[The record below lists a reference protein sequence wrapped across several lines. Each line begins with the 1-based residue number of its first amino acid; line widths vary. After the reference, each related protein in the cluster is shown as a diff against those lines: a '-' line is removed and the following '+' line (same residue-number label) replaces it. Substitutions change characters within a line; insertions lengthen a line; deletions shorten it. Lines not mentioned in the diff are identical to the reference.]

1 VTESVRT
8 TSTGSARRGR
18 LRVYLGAA
26 PGVGKTYAMLAEGR
40 RRADRGTD
48 VVIGFVECHGRRR
61 TEGQMTALAAVPR
74 LTRAYRGAEFRELDL
89 DALLAR
95 RPDVALVDELAH
107 TNVPGGRNEKRWQD
121 IEELLAAGISVIT
134 TVNVQHLESLNDV
147 VERITGIPQRETVPD
162 AVVRAADQIELVD
175 MSPEA
180 LRRRMAHGN
189 IYHPDKVDA
198 ALANYFRI
206 GNLHALRE
214 LALLWLANRVDEG
227 VRRHREEHRITRT
240 WETRE
245 RVVVALTGGVE
256 GATLIRRAARI
267 AARTSGGDLLAVHVA
282 RADGLAWVSRAELLE
297 QQRLVQSLGGTYHEV
312 LGDDIPTALLEFA
325 RAEHATQLVL
335 GTSRRRRLSEVLTG
349 PGVGATTTRLS
360 GDVDVHMVTHEQSA
374 RRRRLPPL
382 GRGLSPRR
390 RLSGAVLGVALLP
403 LLTMVLVGQRAAL
416 SLSSQVLLYLTVVV
430 MAALL
435 GGLPTGLG
443 AAVAAS
449 LLLDYYFTPPIGSLA
464 IADHNNLIGL
474 LVFVFVA
481 TSVSWVVEFAA
492 RRTAKARRAAAESD
506 TLAMLAGSV
515 LGGEEALPALL
526 DRLRETFT
534 MDSVA
539 LLRRDGS
546 GGGGFGGFGAGG
558 VGVGGWTA
566 LAQSGESPCAAPGA
580 ADTTVPVGETV
591 VLALCGRSL
600 PAADRR
606 ILAAFAARVGNAL
619 EQRQLSAEAAQAGPL
634 AEVDRTRT
642 ALLAAVSHDLR
653 TPLAAAKAAVSS
665 LADPEMTW
673 SAADHRELLATA
685 DESIDRL
692 ITLVHNLLD
701 TSRLQAGALPVDPR
715 VLALSEV
722 VPVALDELGAAGRSI
737 ALDLP
742 ADLPEVTADPDLLQ
756 RIIANVAANAV
767 RHAPPDSPVR
777 ITASALGQRV
787 ELRVIDQG
795 PGVPVEIRESIFVP
809 FQRLGDR
816 DNGTG
821 VGLGLALSR
830 GLAQAMDGT
839 LDAEDTPGGG
849 LTMVLTLP
857 AVEFLVAPVPPAEHT
872 LT

>member
-1 VTESVRT
+1 MTESARSAT
-8 TSTGSARRGR
+8 TGSARRGR

-61 TEGQMTALAAVPR
+61 TEEQMTALDTVPR

-89 DALLAR
+89 DAVLAR
-95 RPDVALVDELAH
+95 RPEVALVDELAH

-162 AVVRAADQIELVD
+162 AIVRAADQIELVD

-227 VRRHREEHRITRT
+227 VKRHREENRITRT

-282 RADGLAWVSRAELLE
+282 RADGLAWVSRADLLE

-360 GDVDVHMVTHEQSA
+360 GDIDVHMVTHEQSA
-374 RRRRLPPL
+374 RRRRLPL
-382 GRGLSPRR
+382 LRRGLSARR
-390 RLSGAVLGVALLP
+390 RLSGAVLGVVLLP
-403 LLTMVLVGQRAAL
+403 LLTMGLVAHRDAL
-416 SLSSQVLLYLTVVV
+416 SLSSQILLYLSVVV
-430 MAALL
+430 LAALL
-435 GGLPTGLG
+435 GGLPTGIG
-443 AAVAAS
+443 TAVAAS
-449 LLLDYYFTPPIGSLA
+449 LLLDYCFTAPIGSLA

-481 TSVSWVVEFAA
+481 TAVSSVVEFAA
-492 RRTAKARRAAAESD
+492 RRAGKARRAAAESD

-526 DRLRETFT
+526 DRLRETFA

-539 LLRRDGS
+539 LLRRDRPGGL
-546 GGGGFGGFGAGG
+546 GGGGFAAGD
-558 VGVGGWTA
+558 WTV
-566 LAQSGESPCAAPGA
+566 LAHSGDSPCTVPGT

-591 VLALCGRSL
+591 VLALCGRAL

-606 ILAAFAARVGNAL
+606 ILVAFAARVGNAL

-701 TSRLQAGALPVDPR
+701 TSRLQAGALPVDAR
-715 VLALSEV
+715 VLALSEI
-722 VPVALDELGAAGRSI
+722 VPVALDELGAAGRTI

-742 ADLPEVTADPDLLQ
+742 ADLPEITADPDLLQ

-767 RHAPPDSPVR
+767 RYAPPDSPVR

-787 ELRVIDQG
+787 ELRVIDRG
-795 PGVPVEIRESIFVP
+795 PGVPVETRESIFVP

>member
-1 VTESVRT
+1 MTESVPTPPTR
-8 TSTGSARRGR
+8 SARRGR

-48 VVIGFVECHGRRR
+48 VVIGFVECHGRRK
-61 TEGQMTALAAVPR
+61 TEEQMSVLASVPR
-74 LTRAYRGAEFRELDL
+74 LTRTYRGAEFREMDLASVLD
-89 DALLAR
+89 R
-95 RPDVALVDELAH
+95 RPEVVLVDELAH
-107 TNVPGGRNEKRWQD
+107 TNVPGGRHEKRWQD
-121 IEELLAAGISVIT
+121 IEVLLAAGISVIT

-206 GNLHALRE
+206 GNLQALRE

-227 VRRHREEHRITRT
+227 VKRHREENQITRT

-245 RVVVALTGGVE
+245 RVVVALTGGPE
-256 GATLIRRAARI
+256 GSTLIRRAARI

-335 GTSRRRRLSEVLTG
+335 GTSRRRWLSEVVTG
-349 PGVGATTTRLS
+349 SGVGATTTRLS
-360 GDVDVHMVTHEQSA
+360 GDIDVHMVTHEQSA
-374 RRRRLPPL
+374 RRRRLTPL
-382 GRGLSPRR
+382 GRGLSGRR
-390 RLSGAVLGVALLP
+390 RLSGAVLGVVLLP
-403 LLTMVLVGQRAAL
+403 LLTMALVGQRGAL
-416 SLSSQVLLYLTVVV
+416 SLSSQILLYLSVVV
-430 MAALL
+430 LAALF
-435 GGLPTGLG
+435 GGLPTGVG

-481 TSVSWVVEFAA
+481 TSVSSVVEFAA

-526 DRLRETFT
+526 DRLRETFA

-539 LLRRDGS
+539 LLRRDPS
-546 GGGGFGGFGAGG
+546 GALDG
-558 VGVGGWTA
+558 VGDWTA
-566 LAQSGESPCAAPGA
+566 LAHSGESPCTAPGR
-580 ADTTVPVGETV
+580 ADTTVPVGETA
-591 VLALCGRSL
+591 VLALCGHPL

-619 EQRQLSAEAAQAGPL
+619 EQRELSAEAAQAGPL

-665 LADPEMTW
+665 LADPEISW
-673 SAADHRELLATA
+673 SAADYRELLATA

-701 TSRLQAGALPVDPR
+701 TSRLQAGAMPVDPR
-715 VLALSEV
+715 VLSVSEIIPLAL
-722 VPVALDELGAAGRSI
+722 AELGPAAHTI

-742 ADLPEVTADPDLLQ
+742 ADLPEITADPDLLQ
-756 RIIANVAANAV
+756 RIIANVVANAL
-767 RHAPPDSPVR
+767 RYAPPGSPVG
-777 ITASALGQRV
+777 ITASAIGQRV
-787 ELRVIDQG
+787 ELRVIDRG
-795 PGVPVEIRESIFVP
+795 PGVPVETRESIFVP

-857 AVEFLVAPVPPAEHT
+857 AVAFLVAPVPPAEHT

>member
-1 VTESVRT
+1 
-8 TSTGSARRGR
+8 
-18 LRVYLGAA
+18 
-26 PGVGKTYAMLAEGR
+26 
-40 RRADRGTD
+40 
-48 VVIGFVECHGRRR
+48 
-61 TEGQMTALAAVPR
+61 
-74 LTRAYRGAEFRELDL
+74 
-89 DALLAR
+89 
-95 RPDVALVDELAH
+95 
-107 TNVPGGRNEKRWQD
+107 
-121 IEELLAAGISVIT
+121 
-134 TVNVQHLESLNDV
+134 
-147 VERITGIPQRETVPD
+147 GIPQRETVPD
-162 AVVRAADQIELVD
+162 AIVRAADQIELVD

-189 IYHPDKVDA
+189 IYHPEKVDA

-214 LALLWLANRVDEG
+214 LALLWLADRVDEG
-227 VRRHREEHRITRT
+227 VLRHREENQITRT

-245 RVVVALTGGVE
+245 RVVVALTGGAE

-282 RADGLAWVSRAELLE
+282 RADGLAWVSRADLLE

-325 RAEHATQLVL
+325 RAENATQLVL
-335 GTSRRRRLSEVLTG
+335 GTSRRRLLSELLTG
-349 PGVGATTTRLS
+349 PGVGATVTRLS
-360 GDVDVHMVTHEQSA
+360 GDIDVHMVTHEQAA

-382 GRGLSPRR
+382 GRGLSTRR
-390 RLSGAVLGVALLP
+390 RGYGALLGVVLLP
-403 LLTMVLVGQRAAL
+403 LLTLVLVGQRGVL
-416 SLSSQVLLYLTVVV
+416 SLSSEILLYLSVVV
-430 MAALL
+430 LAALV
-435 GGLPTGLG
+435 GGLAPGLC

-464 IADHNNLIGL
+464 IAEHDNLIGL

-481 TSVSWVVEFAA
+481 ASVSSVVEFAA
-492 RRTAKARRAAAESD
+492 RRASKARRAAAESD

-526 DRLRETFT
+526 DRLRETFA
-534 MDSVA
+534 MDSVS
-539 LLRRDGS
+539 LLRRDPAGITAGS
-546 GGGGFGGFGAGG
+546 GALGGPGE
-558 VGVGGWTA
+558 WST
-566 LAQSGESPCAAPGA
+566 LAQSGESPCAAPRS
-580 ADTTVPVGETV
+580 ADTTVPVGGTA
-591 VLALCGRSL
+591 VLALCGHPL

-619 EQRQLSAEAAQAGPL
+619 EQRELSAEAAQAGPL

-665 LADPEMTW
+665 LADPDMTW
-673 SAADHRELLATA
+673 SPADHRELLATA

-701 TSRLQAGALPVDPR
+701 TSRLQAGALPVHPR
-715 VLALSEV
+715 SLALSEII
-722 VPVALDELGAAGRSI
+722 PIALDELGAAGHTI
-737 ALDLP
+737 VLDLP
-742 ADLPEVTADPDLLQ
+742 ADLPEITADPDLLQ
-756 RIIANVAANAV
+756 RIIANVAANAL
-767 RHAPPDSPVR
+767 RYAPEGSPVTV
-777 ITASALGQRV
+777 TASAIGQRV
-787 ELRVIDQG
+787 ELRVIDRG
-795 PGVPVEIRESIFVP
+795 PGVPLETRDAIFLP

-839 LDAEDTPGGG
+839 LAAEDTPGGG
-849 LTMVLTLP
+849 LTMVLGLP

>member
-1 VTESVRT
+1 MTESARGST
-8 TSTGSARRGR
+8 TGSARRGR

-61 TEGQMTALAAVPR
+61 TEEQMTALDTVPR

-89 DALLAR
+89 DAVLAR
-95 RPDVALVDELAH
+95 RPEVALVDELAH

-162 AVVRAADQIELVD
+162 AIVRAADQIELVD

-227 VRRHREEHRITRT
+227 VKRHREENRITRT

-267 AARTSGGDLLAVHVA
+267 AARTGGGDLLAVHVA

-360 GDVDVHMVTHEQSA
+360 GDIDVHMVTHEQSA
-374 RRRRLPPL
+374 RRRRLPL
-382 GRGLSPRR
+382 LRRGLSARR
-390 RLSGAVLGVALLP
+390 RLSGAVLGVVLLP
-403 LLTMVLVGQRAAL
+403 LLTMGLVAHRDAL
-416 SLSSQVLLYLTVVV
+416 SLSSQILLYLSVVV
-430 MAALL
+430 LAALL
-435 GGLPTGLG
+435 GGLPTGIG

-449 LLLDYYFTPPIGSLA
+449 LLLDYYFTAPIGSLA

-481 TSVSWVVEFAA
+481 TAVSSVVEFAA
-492 RRTAKARRAAAESD
+492 RRAGKARRAAAESD

-526 DRLRETFT
+526 DRLRETFA

-539 LLRRDGS
+539 LLRRDRPGGL
-546 GGGGFGGFGAGG
+546 GGGGFAAGD
-558 VGVGGWTA
+558 WTV
-566 LAQSGESPCAAPGA
+566 LAHSGDSPCTVPGT

-591 VLALCGRSL
+591 VLALCGRAL

-606 ILAAFAARVGNAL
+606 ILVAFAARVGNAL

-701 TSRLQAGALPVDPR
+701 TSRLQAGALPVDAR
-715 VLALSEV
+715 VLALSEI
-722 VPVALDELGAAGRSI
+722 VPVALDELGAAGRTI

-742 ADLPEVTADPDLLQ
+742 ADLPEITADPDLLQ

-767 RHAPPDSPVR
+767 RYAPPDSPVR

-787 ELRVIDQG
+787 ELRVIDRG
-795 PGVPVEIRESIFVP
+795 PGVPVETRESIFVP

>member
-1 VTESVRT
+1 VTESARGST
-8 TSTGSARRGR
+8 TGSARRGR

-61 TEGQMTALAAVPR
+61 TEEQMTALDTVPR

-89 DALLAR
+89 DAVLAR
-95 RPDVALVDELAH
+95 RPEVALVDELAH

-162 AVVRAADQIELVD
+162 AIVRAADQIELVD

-227 VRRHREEHRITRT
+227 VKRHREENRITRT

-267 AARTSGGDLLAVHVA
+267 AARTGGGDLLAVHVA

-360 GDVDVHMVTHEQSA
+360 GDIDVHMVTHEQSA
-374 RRRRLPPL
+374 RRRRLPL
-382 GRGLSPRR
+382 LRRGLSARR
-390 RLSGAVLGVALLP
+390 RLSGAVLGVVLLP
-403 LLTMVLVGQRAAL
+403 LLTMGLVAHRDAL
-416 SLSSQVLLYLTVVV
+416 SLSSQILLYLSVVV
-430 MAALL
+430 LAALL
-435 GGLPTGLG
+435 GGLPTGIG

-449 LLLDYYFTPPIGSLA
+449 LLLDYYFTAPIGSLA

-481 TSVSWVVEFAA
+481 TAVSSVVEFAA
-492 RRTAKARRAAAESD
+492 RRAGKARRAAAESD

-526 DRLRETFT
+526 DRLRETFA

-539 LLRRDGS
+539 LLRRDRPGGL
-546 GGGGFGGFGAGG
+546 GGGGFAAGD
-558 VGVGGWTA
+558 WTV
-566 LAQSGESPCAAPGA
+566 LAHSGDSPCTVPGT

-591 VLALCGRSL
+591 VLALCGRAL

-606 ILAAFAARVGNAL
+606 ILVAFAARVGNAL

-701 TSRLQAGALPVDPR
+701 TSRLQAGALPVDAR
-715 VLALSEV
+715 VLALSEI
-722 VPVALDELGAAGRSI
+722 VPVALDELGAAGRTI

-742 ADLPEVTADPDLLQ
+742 ADLPEITADPDLLQ

-767 RHAPPDSPVR
+767 RYAPPDSPVR

-787 ELRVIDQG
+787 ELRVIDRG
-795 PGVPVEIRESIFVP
+795 PGVPVETRESIFVP